1 MNRLGAWMLF
11 AGAAAPALAQP
22 SMVIMGLGGTDL
34 SPDGATVLGSYYDA
48 ASQKGR
54 LAKFNIVSGLSEVS
68 VPDLAGIARFST
80 DLQTVLY
87 TGYNLENFN
96 NSTNSITYGTP
107 TQYQTT
113 GLACTWRSGI
123 GRSNLGVSPTGNR
136 CDYTINAPYDIS
148 GDGRWVVGG
157 QWTNGL
163 CGAFRAFVVDSISRS
178 FTQLPISYEGAPAF
192 TFASATRANCVN
204 NNGTVVAGYD
214 QNYPPQGGGVQVRR
228 PAVWVKNGSTWTLTV
243 LERAGGEIFVMNDAG
258 DIVGGKDSL
267 GQLCRWIRQGTTTT
281 WIKEVIP
288 GGNGV
293 IPMAMSAS
301 GNAMVGDVFIWTPE
315 INEGNVLNLND
326 HLFNLGANWLGE
338 YRIYNPL
345 GPAVWDISDD
355 ATKILVRGSD
365 DRSLCLNTFSSAL
378 IDLTGSTACV
388 PAQMILDPVSDTA
401 VAPAPGYYTYGVI
414 LNCMAGGTWPLNYQW
429 QKENE
434 SGEWVDLYDDVYCN
448 STYAGASF
456 DVKAPTT
463 SQLRLGFL
471 SGTWRG
477 RYRCVVSNACG
488 QVISDVARVGSC
500 PADYNFDGGVDGDD
514 VISYFAD
521 WDAANPDADFTGDG
535 GVDGDDV
542 IVFFSRWDQ
551 SC

>member
-1 MNRLGAWMLF
+1 
-11 AGAAAPALAQP
+11 
-22 SMVIMGLGGTDL
+22 
-34 SPDGATVLGSYYDA
+34 
-48 ASQKGR
+48 
-54 LAKFNIVSGLSEVS
+54 
-68 VPDLAGIARFST
+68 
-80 DLQTVLY
+80 
-87 TGYNLENFN
+87 
-96 NSTNSITYGTP
+96 
-107 TQYQTT
+107 
-113 GLACTWRSGI
+113 
-123 GRSNLGVSPTGNR
+123 
-136 CDYTINAPYDIS
+136 
-148 GDGRWVVGG
+148 
-157 QWTNGL
+157 
-163 CGAFRAFVVDSISRS
+163 
-178 FTQLPISYEGAPAF
+178 
-192 TFASATRANCVN
+192 
-204 NNGTVVAGYD
+204 
-214 QNYPPQGGGVQVRR
+214 
-228 PAVWVKNGSTWTLTV
+228 LTV
-243 LERAGGEIFVMNDAG
+243 LERAGGEIFVLYDAG

-326 HLFNLGANWLGE
+326 HLFNLGATWLGE

-355 ATKILVRGSD
+355 ATKILIRGSD

-401 VAPAPGYYTYGVI
+401 VAPAPGYYPYGVI